1 MMRSSAKLFAFIAAG
16 VCAVVLGACGVAT
29 AGQSVQK
36 PISQMPASARQLVE
50 IKVTGSKRF
59 AEADIAASTG
69 LQLGTPVGEDDFKQA
84 ARRLADTGAF
94 TDIGYKYSYTATGT
108 KLEFQVT
115 DADKF
120 VPARFLDFV
129 WFPDAALRKTI
140 KQHVPLFD
148 GQLPLSGNL
157 ADQVSDVL
165 QAMLVEGAIPGHVD
179 YERAGKN
186 DGPVESIDYK
196 VSDVLIRIRNF
207 AFTGAAEPELPEL
220 QAAGENMANREYS
233 RSRLQLFV
241 QRQLLPIYYER
252 GYLKAA
258 FGPPQIKAVNLPAG
272 EALQEGPRN
281 QTVVD
286 VAYAVT
292 PGQQYKVKA
301 VTWSGNHEFPS
312 DRLQKMVNAKLGAP
326 ANTVRLGDDL
336 KEVQILY
343 GSRGFITAT
352 LKPEPQFDDAA
363 ATVVIHIDVKEG
375 FAYHMG
381 DLQFRGLDNSL
392 TAKLQDAWKLRRGDL
407 FDATYLAEYLP
418 EARKLL
424 PTTLDWDV
432 ASHVTPNIGD
442 KTVDVDLIYTAKAP
456 LSR

>member
-1 MMRSSAKLFAFIAAG
+1 
-16 VCAVVLGACGVAT
+16 
-29 AGQSVQK
+29 
-36 PISQMPASARQLVE
+36 MPASARQLVE

-59 AEADIAASTG
+59 AEAEIAASTG

-94 TDIGYKYSYTATGT
+94 TDISYKYSYSATGT

-129 WFPDAALRKTI
+129 WFPEADLRKKI

-165 QAMLVEGAIPGHVD
+165 QAMLVEGAIPGHVN

-207 AFTGAAEPELPEL
+207 AFTGAEPPELPEL
-220 QAAGENMANREYS
+220 QAAGENLANREYS
-233 RSRLQLFV
+233 RSRLQQFV
-241 QRQLLPIYYER
+241 QRQLLPVYYER

-258 FGPPQIKAVNLPAG
+258 FGPPQIKAVNLPSG

-286 VAYAVT
+286 IDYAVT
-292 PGQQYKVKA
+292 PGQQYKLKSLS
-301 VTWSGNHEFPS
+301 WSGNHEFAS
-312 DRLQKMVNAKLGAP
+312 ARLQKMVNAKLGEP
-326 ANTVRLGDDL
+326 ANTIRLGDDL
-336 KEVQILY
+336 KEVKILY

-363 ATVVIHIDVKEG
+363 ATVAITIEVKEG

-381 DLQFRGLDNSL
+381 DLEFRGLDNGL
-392 TAKLQDAWKLRRGDL
+392 TAKLQSAWKLRRGDV
-407 FDATYLAEYLP
+407 FDSTYLEEYLP

-456 LSR
+456 ISR